1 MKERILQTLSDL
13 RKYALQ
19 KGYDVTLFY
28 QEEDSYLMRFANSA
42 ISLNTN
48 EHLIRL
54 TITGN
59 NGRRRADYAMITD
72 LDKIDEMKKGIDTAV
87 ELAKHAMPLSY
98 EPTVPTLKADFI
110 DETAYDPALAQIS
123 NAERLAYFNELS
135 AGLEDENLK
144 LGGIFS
150 NGSNTLAHTNTRS
163 EHIQYMRTSDA
174 QINAVISHNSLKW
187 EVIAEQSAQKKSEL
201 KAAGLH
207 KDLALLIRHYQQ
219 DPPMQ
224 LPIGKYDI
232 VFGAAA
238 VAEVLHYMRLIGY
251 NGGLMK
257 RGYSFLTEEQVGKR
271 VLSDQFTLIDDS
283 TRLETFPFKQDFTG
297 IERKPCVH
305 FEKGVFKG
313 FTWSQDDADE
323 FGAKP
328 TGHTVPS
335 HSTVLKSGNK
345 AINTLEELIAM
356 PRTKDV
362 LYFPYLHYFNIVN
375 PSKGV
380 ITGSSRFGALLL
392 KADGSTM
399 VPYNIRLT
407 QSMLD
412 LFGDRIEWLSQ
423 AETVYNVSQ
432 SYGSRNPTAV
442 IVPTFIKVND
452 LEISHSNSSY

>member
-13 RKYALQ
+13 RKYASQ

-59 NGRRRADYAMITD
+59 NGRRRADYSMITD

-98 EPTVPTLKADFI
+98 DPTVPTLKADFI
-110 DETAYDPALAQIS
+110 DETTYDPALAEIS
-123 NAERLAYFNELS
+123 NEDRLAYFNQLS
-135 AGLEDENLK
+135 AGLESEDLK

-174 QINAVISHNSLKW
+174 QVNAVISHSRLKW
-187 EVIAEQSAQKKSEL
+187 EVIAEQSAQKKGEL
-201 KAAGLH
+201 KAADLH
-207 KDLALLIRHYQQ
+207 KDLALLIEHYIK
-219 DPPMQ
+219 DPTVQ
-224 LPIGKYDI
+224 LPVGRYDI
-232 VFGAAA
+232 VFGAAFI
-238 VAEVLHYMRLIGY
+238 AEVLQYMRMIGY
-251 NGGLMK
+251 NGGFMK
-257 RGYSFLTEEQVGKR
+257 RGYSFLTEEQVGKK
-271 VLSDQFTLIDDS
+271 VLSDQFTLIDDP
-283 TRLETFPFKQDFTG
+283 TRLETFPFKQDLTG
-297 IERKPCVH
+297 IERKPYPH

-313 FTWSQDDADE
+313 FIWFQDDADE

-328 TGHTVPS
+328 TGHTVM
-335 HSTVLKSGNK
+335 HNSTVLSCGDSPV
-345 AINTLEELIAM
+345 NTLEELIAM

-375 PSKGV
+375 PSQGL

-392 KADGSTM
+392 KADGSTA
-399 VPYNIRLT
+399 VPYNVRLT

-432 SYGSRNPTAV
+432 SYAARNPTAI
-442 IVPTFIKVND
+442 IVPTFMKVND